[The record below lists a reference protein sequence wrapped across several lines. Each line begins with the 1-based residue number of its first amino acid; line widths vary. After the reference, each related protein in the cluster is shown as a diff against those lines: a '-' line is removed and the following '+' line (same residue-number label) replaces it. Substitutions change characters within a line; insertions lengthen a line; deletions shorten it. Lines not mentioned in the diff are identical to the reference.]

1 MRRAAAAECRRR
13 LRSSAPPAVP
23 EGGTKPTSVFLQYLI
38 NGLTIG
44 SFYALVALGYTMIY
58 GIIRL
63 INFAHGDL
71 FMVGAFMGW
80 TVLGVFSA
88 THAPVAV
95 VLMISLLVAM
105 AVVGLLAVGMDRIA
119 YQPLLRASRLSIL
132 ITALGVS
139 LALENGALIL
149 FGAGFDTYPT
159 NLLPTTTFL
168 LGGATVSWVQV
179 GMFTLSLLLM
189 LLLYLF
195 VQHTAVGT
203 AMRALS
209 FDQDAARLMGVNVE
223 GVIMITFLLGGVLA
237 AASGVMMGLYYTQIN
252 FLMGFLMGL
261 RAFTAAVLGGIGNI
275 PGAMVGGLLIG
286 VLQSFAAG
294 YISSQWQDVIVFAVL
309 ILVLVVKPTGIFG
322 ERVVERM

>member
-1 MRRAAAAECRRR
+1 VGGGGRLAAHQPSLAGPRRFSDRKGA
-13 LRSSAPPAVP
+13 RSV
-23 EGGTKPTSVFLQYLI
+23 SVFVQYLV

-71 FMVGAFMGW
+71 FMVGAFAGW
-80 TVLGVFSA
+80 LVVGAAAGMHL
-88 THAPVAV
+88 PVPVQLLLAMV
-95 VLMISLLVAM
+95 IAMIA
-105 AVVGLLAVGMDRIA
+105 VGLLAMGIDRVA
-119 YQPLLRASRLSIL
+119 YQPLLRAPRLSIL

-139 LALENGALIL
+139 LALENGSMLA
-149 FGAGFDTYPT
+149 FGAGFDTFPA
-159 NLLPTTTFL
+159 NILPLTGFQFL
-168 LGGATVSWVQV
+168 GAQVGYVQV
-179 GMFTLSLLLM
+179 AMFILAIALM
-189 LLLYLF
+189 VALYFF
-195 VQHTAVGT
+195 VQFTAVGT

-209 FDQDAARLMGVNVE
+209 FDQDAARLMGINVE
-223 GVIMITFLLGGVLA
+223 GVVLITFLLGGSLA

-252 FLMGFLMGL
+252 FMMGFLMGL

-286 VLQSFAAG
+286 VLQSLAAG

-309 ILVLVVKPTGIFG
+309 ILVLVFKPTGIFG

>member
-1 MRRAAAAECRRR
+1 M
-13 LRSSAPPAVP
+13 
-23 EGGTKPTSVFLQYLI
+23 SVFVQYLV

-71 FMVGAFMGW
+71 FMVGAFAGW
-80 TVLGVFSA
+80 FVVGIAAGMHL
-88 THAPVAV
+88 PVAV
-95 VLMISLLVAM
+95 QLLLALLIAM
-105 AVVGLLAVGMDRIA
+105 LAVGLLAMGIERVA
-119 YQPLLRASRLSIL
+119 YQPLLKASRLSIL

-139 LALENGALIL
+139 LALENGAMIA
-149 FGAGFDTYPT
+149 FGAGFDTFPP
-159 NLLPTTTFL
+159 NILPLSGFQFL
-168 LGGATVSWVQV
+168 GAQV
-179 GMFTLSLLLM
+179 GDVQLAMFVLSVVLM
-189 LLLYLF
+189 VGLYLF
-195 VQHTAVGT
+195 VQYTPVGT

-209 FDQDAARLMGVNVE
+209 FDQDAARLMGINVE
-223 GVIMITFLLGGVLA
+223 GVVLITFLLGGSLA

-252 FLMGFLMGL
+252 FMMGFLMGL
-261 RAFTAAVLGGIGNI
+261 RAFTAAVLGGISNI

-286 VLQSFAAG
+286 VLQSLAAG

-309 ILVLVVKPTGIFG
+309 ILVLVFKPTGIFG